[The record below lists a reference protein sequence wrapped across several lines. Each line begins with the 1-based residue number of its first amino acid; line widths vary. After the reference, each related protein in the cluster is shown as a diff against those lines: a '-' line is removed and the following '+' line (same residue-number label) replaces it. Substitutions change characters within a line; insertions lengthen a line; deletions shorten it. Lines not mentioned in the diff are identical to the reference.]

1 MGVGGVKRAVSVPEA
16 PSSSTAPPDFATLRA
31 ICAEAVPKVYGW
43 IFRRCGDVT
52 LAEDLTSETL
62 LVAARRC
69 RDGRGAEVTTAWL
82 MTVART
88 KLFDHWRRA
97 GREQRRLRL
106 VWSAGD
112 DGRVPWSDDL
122 SSTRA
127 WTALCE
133 LEPVHQAVLALRYL
147 DDLSIPEVAHALG
160 RSVHATES
168 LLTRAKSA
176 FRRAYAEHSDD

>member
-1 MGVGGVKRAVSVPEA
+1 
-16 PSSSTAPPDFATLRA
+16 
-31 ICAEAVPKVYGW
+31 VYRW

-52 LAEDLTSETL
+52 LAEDLTSDTL
-62 LVAARRC
+62 LAAATRI

-82 MTVART
+82 MTVARS
-88 KLFDHWRRA
+88 KLVDHWRRA

-106 VWSAGD
+106 VWSAD

-127 WTALCE
+127 WTALGE
-133 LEPVHQAVLALRYL
+133 LEPAHQAVLALRYL
-147 DDLSIPEVAHALG
+147 DDLPIPQVAHALG

-176 FRRAYAEHSDD
+176 FRRAYAECSDD

>member
-1 MGVGGVKRAVSVPEA
+1 VSVPEA
-16 PSSSTAPPDFATLRA
+16 PSSSTAPPDLATLRA

-52 LAEDLTSETL
+52 LAEDLTSDTIL
-62 LVAARRC
+62 AAATRV
-69 RDGRGAEVTTAWL
+69 RDGRGTEVTTAWL

-88 KLFDHWRRA
+88 KLVDHWRRA
-97 GREQRRLRL
+97 GREQRRLQL
-106 VWSAGD
+106 WSARD
-112 DGRVPWSDDL
+112 DGRVPWSGDL
-122 SSTRA
+122 SSTRT

-133 LEPVHQAVLALRYL
+133 LDPAHQAALALRYL
-147 DDLSIPEVAHALG
+147 DDLPIPEVAHALG

-176 FRRAYAEHSDD
+176 FRRAYAECSDD